1 MKKIYIAAAIA
12 AIISGALLYFYLT
25 KQEAANTAQNET
37 STVRLITVSEEVP
50 AYTPLTAAKLVYT
63 ELPEEYVPSGAVM
76 KLSEVLGKVS
86 DGSLYPGEILLSSM
100 IGTEKEKAGS
110 LSYTVPEGM
119 RAMTVEVDN
128 ASGVAGYIVPGDH
141 IDLLLYVSEE
151 PAENEGSED
160 IPAYTYICGDDI
172 EVLAVGDVT
181 FEEGGVYA
189 SLTLALTPD
198 QCREVYAAQS
208 MCGYDGRGC
217 GLNALL
223 RRYDDEETLEHKA
236 EKSPIEYTGGRK

>member
-25 KQEAANTAQNET
+25 KQEEAKIPEGPVITQ
-37 STVRLITVSEEVP
+37 VLTVSKEVP
-50 AYTPLTAAKLVYT
+50 AFT
-63 ELPEEYVPSGAVM
+63 ELSADNLMYMEMPEDYVPEGAV
-76 KLSEVLGKVS
+76 LNASDAVGLVS
-86 DGSLYPGEILLSSM
+86 DGDLYPGEMILAPM
-100 IGTEKEKAGS
+100 IGTEKEKARS
-110 LSYTVPEGM
+110 MSYAIPEGK

-128 ASGVAGYIVPGDH
+128 ASGVAGYIAAGDF
-141 IDLLLYVSEE
+141 IDLLLYVSPV
-151 PAENEGSED
+151 PAEDEFSKD
-160 IPAYTYICGDDI
+160 IPAYTYVCGDNL

-181 FEEGGVYA
+181 FQDGTVYA

-208 MCGYDGRGC
+208 MCNYDGSGN

-223 RRYDDEETLEHKA
+223 RRHGDEEALDHTTV
-236 EKSPIEYTGGRK
+236 KSVIEYRGAN